1 MKEQF
6 KEHKFS
12 KRVLQRI
19 DLANSILESY
29 ARQGYSVTLRSLYY
43 QLVVRNDIENS
54 LQSYKRL
61 VDTLSKARL
70 AGLID
75 WKSFED
81 LERPLQGGYG
91 GYDSPHQYFSDLENG
106 YFRDR
111 WEGQENYVEVWV
123 EKNAQLGVISQPC
136 NRLRVRYM
144 SCKGYLSQ
152 TAQYEAGK
160 RMQRM
165 ARQGRTCHVLHLGDH
180 DPSGID
186 MTRDNDERLDMFA
199 QGHGVNLTRIALHMH
214 QIEELN
220 LPHNPAKM
228 TDSRIGGYVARFGK
242 KSWELDALEP
252 SYTDALITRHIEELI
267 DTATLNN
274 VIQREREEAEE
285 VDETARALGEH
296 YDEIRAIMRDND
308 WI

>member
-1 MKEQF
+1 MKEAF

-43 QLVVRNDIENS
+43 QLVVRNDIENT

-75 WKSFED
+75 WKSLED

-91 GYDSPHQYFSDLENG
+91 GYDSPHGYFSNLENG
-106 YFRDR
+106 YYRDH

-136 NRLRVRYM
+136 NRFRVRYM

-186 MTRDNDERLDMFA
+186 MTRDNDERLEMFA
-199 QGHGVNLTRIALHMH
+199 QGYGVNLQRIALHMH
-214 QIEELN
+214 QIEELR

-228 TDSRIGGYVARFGK
+228 TDSRIGPYVAKYGK

-252 SYTDALITRHIEELI
+252 SYTDKLISDQIEQLI
-267 DTATLNN
+267 DKDALAD
-274 VIQREREEAEE
+274 VLEREREEAEE
-285 VDETARALGEH
+285 VDETARALGEN
-296 YDEIRAIMRDND
+296 YQEIRQYMRDSG